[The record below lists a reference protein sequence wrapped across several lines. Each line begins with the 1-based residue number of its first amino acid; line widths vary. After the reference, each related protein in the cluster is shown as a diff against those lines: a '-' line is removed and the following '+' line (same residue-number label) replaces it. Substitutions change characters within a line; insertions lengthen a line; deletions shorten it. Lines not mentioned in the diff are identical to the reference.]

1 MKKTYTLSPTQLDDA
16 NRLKSIFESKKRE
29 LNLSQLKLGT
39 EYDLG
44 SQGMVWQYLNGK
56 APLNL
61 EAATKFARA
70 LRVPISEFSPS
81 IALSIERANKANL
94 KQTRSA
100 SQTNYT
106 VGIADDFSD
115 DWEEIPYYYAKGA
128 CGNGSDNHTDEIR
141 GTLRKE
147 KSWFIRFGVK
157 PENLFTVYAEGDSNA
172 DFILD
177 GDMVIFDRSK
187 ITPKDG
193 SMFFIKHPA
202 GDRIKTLR
210 RKANGNW
217 LLCSRNHDKT
227 RFPDEEITAEEAQ
240 LIEILGEYVY
250 RQG

>member
-1 MKKTYTLSPTQLDDA
+1 MKTIAEIRKINLQRAKQLAGGTFELLSEKTNTNAAY
-16 NRLKSIFESKKRE
+16 
-29 LNLSQLKLGT
+29 LSQINNGAIDPKTGKPRTMGGITARKIENGLGLQKGWMDT
-39 EYDLG
+39 DD
-44 SQGMVWQYLNGK
+44 S
-56 APLNL
+56 
-61 EAATKFARA
+61 
-70 LRVPISEFSPS
+70 
-81 IALSIERANKANL
+81 
-94 KQTRSA
+94 KQTRNA
-100 SQTNYT
+100 SKTNYT